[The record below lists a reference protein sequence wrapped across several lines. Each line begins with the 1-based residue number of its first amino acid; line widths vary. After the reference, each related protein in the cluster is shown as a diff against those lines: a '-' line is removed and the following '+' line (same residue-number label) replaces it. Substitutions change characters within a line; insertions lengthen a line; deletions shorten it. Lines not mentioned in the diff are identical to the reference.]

1 MYVIGDEEI
10 DAVARVIRSGQL
22 FRYRGGEGGET
33 DKFEREWAQFIGTRY
48 ALATSN
54 GTGALICGL
63 VGLGV
68 GPGDEVIVPGYTF
81 MASALAVT
89 ATGAVPI
96 LAEVDESLT
105 IDPRDTAR
113 KITPRTKA
121 IMPVHMLGLPADM
134 DSITGLAKEHN
145 LYVIEDACQADGGS
159 HRGRRLGSIGDAGC
173 FSFNHFKILVSGEGG
188 ALTTNRTEVYQ
199 RALVHHDGGCVFRD
213 HAKDLEIPIWAGLNF
228 RITEILSA
236 ILRVQF
242 SRLEAILASLRR
254 EKRIMREKLDGVGGF
269 TFSPVHDPEGD
280 CGTHLALLF
289 EREKHARAA
298 LAAIHPSLK
307 AFIPLDTDRHVYSNW
322 APILERRGAHH
333 PKLNPFNLAEV
344 PVEYSKDML
353 PRTLSILGR
362 TVCLMSSA
370 TREESELLEAVA
382 ATRDALRRVSASGTR
397 V

>member
-1 MYVIGDEEI
+1 LPDQESE
-10 DAVARVIRSGQL
+10 AVARVIRSGQL

-33 DKFEREWAQFIGTRY
+33 DKFEREWAQLIGTRY

-89 ATGAVPI
+89 AAGAVPI

-105 IDPRDTAR
+105 IDPRDVAR

-121 IMPVHMLGLPADM
+121 VMPVYMLGLPADM
-134 DSITGLAKEHN
+134 DAIMGLAKQHN
-145 LYVIEDACQADGGS
+145 LFVLEDACQADGGS
-159 HRGRRLGSIGDAGC
+159 YKGQRLGSIGDAGG

-188 ALTTNRTEVYQ
+188 ALTTDKLDVYQ
-199 RALVHHDGGCVFRD
+199 RALVHHDGGCVFRG
-213 HAKDLEIPIWAGLNF
+213 HAQHLQIPIWAGLNF

-236 ILRVQF
+236 ILRVQLG
-242 SRLEAILASLRR
+242 RLETILAALRR
-254 EKRIMREKLDGVGGF
+254 EKRIMMEKLDGAGGF
-269 TFSPVHDPEGD
+269 TFSPVHDPGGD
-280 CGTHLALLF
+280 CGTHLALVF
-289 EREKHARAA
+289 ETEQEARAA
-298 LAAIHPSLK
+298 LVAAHPSLQ
-307 AFIPLDTDRHVYSNW
+307 AFIPLDTDRHVYTNW
-322 APILERRGAHH
+322 TPILEKRGAHH
-333 PKLNPFNLAEV
+333 PKLDPFNLAEV

-353 PRTLSILGR
+353 PQTLSVLGR

-370 TREESELLEAVA
+370 TRSESELVEVVA
-382 ATRDALRRVSASGTR
+382 ATRDAFLQASVSRPRV
-397 V
+397 